1 MAEPAR
7 PGRKR
12 LLVAAVGVATASFL
26 GKQGCSSPPRYETFS
41 SGNLVPPP
49 HEAGASAASEGDA
62 GPDGASSAQAQDG
75 DRAGS
80 ADAAR

>member
-49 HEAGASAASEGDA
+49 HEAGAASEGDA
-62 GPDGASSAQAQDG
+62 GPDGASSARAQDG